1 MRVVSHVW
9 RAAESCK
16 TPSCHRRRVCVGIHL
31 QRRPDKSI
39 DCILA
44 GELTQDAVRSEAAI
58 SSGKEDIRAC
68 RDILIHSNFA
78 AETVNTFDPAALD
91 RGDHCRMGVERPV
104 FADLSAQSKRLS
116 IGRQKK
122 FDGRGIEPNSV
133 IQRVNLMPL
142 VYAADHHH
150 ADQNLKSVDLAWV
163 ACEQRF
169 YREWPIGLDY
179 NIDP

>member
-44 GELTQDAVRSEAAI
+44 GELTQDAVRTEAAI

-78 AETVNTFDPAALD
+78 AETVNAFDPTALD
-91 RGDHCRMGVERPV
+91 RGDHRGVWIERPV
-104 FADLSAQSKRLS
+104 FANLSPQA
-116 IGRQKK
+116 
-122 FDGRGIEPNSV
+122 E
-133 IQRVNLMPL
+133 
-142 VYAADHHH
+142 
-150 ADQNLKSVDLAWV
+150 
-163 ACEQRF
+163 
-169 YREWPIGLDY
+169 
-179 NIDP
+179 